1 MKLGLMGIRAPT
13 DQRGIERLE
22 RFFLPN
28 FCDVRMVFAVVIIAE
43 LLALIITLV
52 SPGVLADPWGNLGMI
67 SLLMQWIALTSAAV
81 LCLGRP
87 LLSRLGNT
95 AAALVSYALVLL
107 VTAVVSELAF
117 TLMLRSA
124 LFPQVTADQHAVF
137 MFRALTIS
145 TVISAIV
152 LRYLYVQFQ
161 WREQLKTEA
170 SARVQALQARIR
182 PHFLFN
188 SLNTI
193 AALTRSDPEIAET
206 AIEDLSD
213 LFRASLDNAHGQAT
227 LGDEL
232 TLARRYLNIESLRLG
247 ERLAVAWDL
256 DDLSLETE
264 VPPLILQPLL
274 ENAIYHGIEP
284 LPEGGIIH
292 VAGQNRDGNLEIV
305 ISNPVAGAST
315 RTVGTRIA
323 QENIRQ
329 RLQIA
334 FGAQADLV
342 TSQDEGVYTVTLKM
356 PGAGRQ

>member
-1 MKLGLMGIRAPT
+1 MQKLP

-28 FCDVRMVFAVVIIAE
+28 FCDVRMVFAVVVIAE
-43 LLALIITLV
+43 LLAVIITLV
-52 SPGVLADPWGNLGMI
+52 SPGVLDDPWGNLGMI
-67 SLLMQWIALTSAAV
+67 SLFMQWIALTSAAV
-81 LCLGRP
+81 LCLCRSY
-87 LLSRLGNT
+87 LSRLGNT
-95 AAALVSYALVLL
+95 PAAIVSYLMVLV
-107 VTAVVSELAF
+107 VTAIVSELAF
-117 TLMLRSA
+117 ILMMRSE
-124 LFPQVTADQHAVF
+124 LFPDVTADQHAVF
-137 MFRALTIS
+137 LLRSLTIS
-145 TVISAIV
+145 TVIAAIV

-193 AALTRSDPEIAET
+193 ASLTRSAPDVAET

-213 LFRASLDNAHGQAT
+213 LFRASLDNTHEQTT

-232 TLARRYLNIESLRLG
+232 TVARRYLNIESLRLG
-247 ERLAVAWDL
+247 ERLSVAWDL
-256 DDLSLETE
+256 DDLSLETL

-284 LPEGGIIH
+284 LPQGGIIH
-292 VAGQNRDGNLEIV
+292 VAGHNRDGNLEIV
-305 ISNPVAGAST
+305 ISNPVAGVST
-315 RTVGTRIA
+315 RKSGTRIA

-334 FGAQADLV
+334 FGANADLV
-342 TSQDEGVYTVTLKM
+342 TSQNDGVYTVTLKM
-356 PGAGRQ
+356 PGVGRQ